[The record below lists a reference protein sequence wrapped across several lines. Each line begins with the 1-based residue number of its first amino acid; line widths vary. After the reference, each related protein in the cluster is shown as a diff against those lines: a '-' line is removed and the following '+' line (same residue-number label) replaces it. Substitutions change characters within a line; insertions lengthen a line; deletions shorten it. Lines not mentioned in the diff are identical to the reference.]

1 MTHPT
6 IHYGKCALCRN
17 DAELQE
23 SHAIPDAIFRRL
35 FSKGS
40 GSAIVLDN
48 DPDQRIYQSQDSWA
62 DRLLCKACESRLNVQ
77 YDIYGDQF
85 SKGLAGIHS
94 VKHESTRI
102 EKIDKAQLRMFF
114 LSVVWRMGRSHAVG
128 YGSVV
133 LPATLDAA
141 IAHCMLH
148 NTALPR
154 EFCTVRIWK
163 FRESKEFADEKL
175 EVTTPWMQ
183 HWNASPF
190 DTFRAVEFVFAGY
203 FVAVIFPGFPP
214 QRITPDGILDGPHPT
229 LTVPHLD
236 LMDVPELLQLMV
248 VTMDKHQRGHM
259 TKSLRK
265 KFGK

>member
-1 MTHPT
+1 MTQST

-17 DAELQE
+17 DAELQD

-40 GSAIVLDN
+40 GSAIVLNN
-48 DPDQRIYQSQDSWA
+48 DPNQPIYQSQDSWT
-62 DRLLCKACESRLNVQ
+62 DRLLCKACEGRLNVQ
-77 YDIYGDQF
+77 YDTYGDQF
-85 SKGLAGIHS
+85 SKGLAGIYS
-94 VKHESTRI
+94 VGHESTRI
-102 EKIDKAQLRMFF
+102 EKIDKPRLRMFF
-114 LSVVWRMGRSHAVG
+114 LSVVWRMGRSQAVG

-133 LPATLDAA
+133 LPAILDAA
-141 IAHCMLH
+141 IAHCMQH
-148 NTALPR
+148 DTTLPQ

-163 FRESKEFADEKL
+163 FRDSKEFAGEQL
-175 EVTTPWMQ
+175 EVTAPWMQ
-183 HWNASPF
+183 RWNASPI

-214 QRITPDGILDGPHPT
+214 QRITPDGILNDPHPT

-236 LMDVPELLQLMV
+236 PMDVPELLQLMV

-259 TKSLRK
+259 SKSLRK